1 MSFNQ
6 TFSVYVFFIV
16 SVHFLFVFVFAFVF
30 VFFLNLEKKS
40 AVVTNKMLVIN
51 YYIIARAYSRGD
63 KLRVGVCTP
72 RGAELNIQSFHPYR
86 LTSIDK
92 FTRVNTLAEL
102 DADDA
107 LDGQKYY
114 HDETTG

>member
-6 TFSVYVFFIV
+6 TFSVYVFLSYLYIFF
-16 SVHFLFVFVFAFVF
+16 SFLFSFVIF
-30 VFFLNLEKKS
+30 NLEKKS

>member
-6 TFSVYVFFIV
+6 TFSVYVFLSYLYIFF
-16 SVHFLFVFVFAFVF
+16 SFLFSLF
-30 VFFLNLEKKS
+30 FFLFFFNLEKKS
-40 AVVTNKMLVIN
+40 AVVTNTMLVIN